1 MVDQTLQQLTLGERM
16 KAYEDKETK
25 LRFDRTQPVYA
36 RIDGRSFSKF
46 TKGMKKPFDE
56 KLSMAMIEVTK
67 YLVKETGATVGYTQS
82 DEISLAW
89 YGSDTRSN
97 IFFDG
102 RIQKMVSNVA
112 SIATAK
118 FMVYALEHWGEKCL
132 QKLPTFDCRIINMP
146 NFTEVANMFMWRAMD
161 AYKNSISMAA
171 MAEFSH
177 KQLTGVNGADK
188 IEMMM
193 KKGIDFN
200 ALPNFFKYGTFVR
213 NESFFITAKEAN
225 IPEQFLNE
233 DNAKG
238 FMRRRV
244 VEVDLGNF
252 VDVANKVAF
261 IFNGAEPEFKIDTAI
276 FV

>member
-25 LRFDRTQPVYA
+25 VRFARNQPVYA

-56 KLSMAMIEVTK
+56 KLSKAMIEVTK

-102 RIQKMVSNVA
+102 RVQKMVSNVA

-146 NFTEVANMFMWRAMD
+146 NFSEVANMFMWRSMD

-177 KQLTGVNGADK
+177 KQLMGVNGAEK
-188 IEMMM
+188 IEMLM
-193 KKGIDFN
+193 KKGVDFN
-200 ALPNFFKYGTFVR
+200 EYPNFFKYGTFVR
-213 NESFFITAKEAN
+213 NESFFVSATESDIPKEFVTEEN
-225 IPEQFLNE
+225 S
-233 DNAKG
+233 KG

-252 VDVANKVAF
+252 VKVSNKVAF
-261 IFNGAEPEFKIDTAI
+261 IFNDAAPEFVTDNSLL
-276 FV
+276 V

>member
-1 MVDQTLQQLTLGERM
+1 MVDQTQQELTLGQRM

-89 YGSDTRSN
+89 YGSEARSN

-112 SIATAK
+112 SLATAK
-118 FMVYALEHWGEKCL
+118 FMIYALEHWGEKCL
-132 QKLPTFDCRIINMP
+132 QKLPTFDCRIVNMP
-146 NFTEVANMFMWRAMD
+146 NFSEVANMFMWRSMD

-177 KQLTGVNGADK
+177 RQLTGVNGADK
-188 IEMMM
+188 IEMM
-193 KKGIDFN
+193 KEKGVDYN
-200 ALPNFFKYGTFVR
+200 AYPDFFKYGTFVR
-213 NESFFITAKEAN
+213 NESFLISASEAN
-225 IPEQFLNE
+225 IPEQFVTPE
-233 DNAKG
+233 TEKG

-244 VEVDLGNF
+244 VEVDVGYF
-252 VDVANKVAF
+252 VNVSNKVAF
-261 IFNGAEPEFKIDTAI
+261 IFNGAEPEFKKVD
-276 FV
+276 FVPA